1 MFKNPVMLKKLPLY
15 FFGVAALAIASCG
28 DSDTTGD
35 PITTVDPNVL
45 DTGANMVANIN
56 GKIFSIPSP
65 FQTADL
71 IKKSGAPYNGDLLNP
86 SGNAVNYS
94 TKFSKALNLG
104 VFGAD
109 LGYATM
115 YDNNNEA
122 LSYLTSVEQLSKE
135 LDMGGAFSESIM
147 NRFSE
152 NMGNQDSMLVIVS
165 DAYQAGDEY
174 LKNNERDQEAG
185 LILTGGW
192 IEALYFATSTLE
204 QKKDQNII
212 NRIGEQKTTLDNL
225 IEMLEQYNNE
235 ESYANLIQELQDLYY
250 EFDNVSYSYTYV
262 KPETDEANQLTT
274 IKCKSEVKISDEN
287 LKAIAEKIKDIRTK
301 IIESAL

>member
-1 MFKNPVMLKKLPLY
+1 MLNNLLTLKKFPLY
-15 FFGVAALAIASCG
+15 LFGISAIAIASCG
-28 DSDTTGD
+28 TSDTTED
-35 PITTVDPNVL
+35 PITNVDPDVL
-45 DTGANMVANIN
+45 DTASGIVATIN

-71 IKKSGAPYNGDLLNP
+71 IKKSGAPYNADLLNSP
-86 SGNAVNYS
+86 ANTVNYS
-94 TKFSKALNLG
+94 TKFNKALNLG
-104 VFGAD
+104 IYGAD

-122 LSYLTSVEQLSKE
+122 LSYLSSVEQLSKE

-147 NRFSE
+147 DRFSE

-192 IEALYFATSTLE
+192 IEALYFATATLE
-204 QKKDQNII
+204 AKKDQNLI

-235 ESYANLIQELQDLYY
+235 ESYANLITELRDLFF
-250 EFDNVSYSYTYV
+250 EFDNVEYTYSYV
-262 KPETDEANQLTT
+262 KPETDEAKQLTT
-274 IKCKSEVKISDEN
+274 IRCKSEVKISDEN
-287 LKAIAEKIKDIRTK
+287 LQAITEKIKNIRTK

>member
-1 MFKNPVMLKKLPLY
+1 MLNNLITIKKIPAL
-15 FFGVAALAIASCG
+15 FFGISAIVIASCG
-28 DSDTTGD
+28 DSETTNDITKVNPDVFDTTQNLNA
-35 PITTVDPNVL
+35 T
-45 DTGANMVANIN
+45 IN

-71 IKKSGAPYNGDLLNP
+71 IKKSGAPYRAELLNSP
-86 SGNAVNYS
+86 SNSVNYS
-94 TKFSKALNLG
+94 TKFHKALNLG
-104 VFGAD
+104 IYGAD

-122 LSYLTSVEQLSKE
+122 LSYLASVEQLSKE

-147 NRFSE
+147 DRFSE

-192 IEALYFATSTLE
+192 IEALYFATFTLE
-204 QKKDQNII
+204 YKKDQNII

-225 IEMLEQYNNE
+225 IEMLEQYSNE
-235 ESYANLIQELQDLYY
+235 ESYANLINELRDLFF
-250 EFDNVSYSYTYV
+250 EFDNVEYTYTYV
-262 KPETDEANQLTT
+262 KPETDEAKQITT
-274 IKCKSEVKISDEN
+274 IKCRSDVKITDEN
-287 LKAIAEKIKDIRTK
+287 LKAIAQKIKNIRTK